1 MKMMA
6 TINVTNQAIHIQFQ
20 IVKDFVFLGG
30 RGRGLRKIQFP
41 LETKKMVSIV
51 HIQNAAYSSKESR
64 RFFSN
69 GGHRILFDCIQYYAT
84 LIYL

>member
-20 IVKDFVFLGG
+20 I
-30 RGRGLRKIQFP
+30 
-41 LETKKMVSIV
+41 
-51 HIQNAAYSSKESR
+51 NAAYSSKESR
-64 RFFSN
+64 RFFRN